1 MLISSC
7 LLLTSSILGLIR
19 DYRYLPV
26 MFGFINF
33 LVVLSSLTIVIV
45 TIIDL
50 VSDDRRTTR
59 GRIINIEGKIINILN
74 DDGKLKRY
82 KIMIPEILEQL
93 KTDQR
98 VEVLCTKLSK
108 LPCEIRHIQEDI
120 S

>member
-1 MLISSC
+1 LISSC
-7 LLLTSSILGLIR
+7 LLLTSSILGLLR
-19 DYRYLPV
+19 DYSYIPV
-26 MFGFINF
+26 MLGFINF
-33 LVVLSSLTIVIV
+33 IVVLSSLSIVIV

-50 VSDDRRTTR
+50 VSDDRRAMR
-59 GRIINIEGKIINILN
+59 GRIINKEGKIIHILN

-93 KTDQR
+93 EADQC

-108 LPCEIRHIQEDI
+108 LPCEIRHIREEH